1 MIEVKSLTKIFKVPT
16 EEKSIFGAKKI
27 DSAAVDDLSFSLE
40 KGKVLSLLGPN
51 GCGKTT
57 TLRMLAGML
66 EPSKGTAFI
75 DDIDVREDK
84 QKIKSK
90 IGFMTNNTSLYDRL
104 NVVET
109 IKFFAEL
116 NQIPE
121 NIYKPRAEDLFDQ
134 LDMKK
139 YLLKRVSDLST
150 GMKQKTSIVRTL
162 IHDPDLVVLDEP
174 TTGVDV
180 TGQAVIVDLIQ
191 TIKES
196 GKTLIFSTHQ
206 LNEVRDIAD
215 HILVMKAGEKIF
227 DGDNETFQKLDT
239 NKNFTEIFMELVNE

>member
-1 MIEVKSLTKIFKVPT
+1 MIEVKNLSKKFKAPS
-16 EEKSIFGAKKI
+16 EEKGIFGFKKK
-27 DSAAVDDLSFSLE
+27 DFWAVKDLNFNIKEGSVASI
-40 KGKVLSLLGPN
+40 LGPN

-57 TLRMLAGML
+57 TLRMIAGML
-66 EPSKGTAFI
+66 TPSKGTAFI
-75 DDIDVREDK
+75 DSIDVRKDK
-84 QKIKSK
+84 QTVKSK
-90 IGFMTNNTSLYDRL
+90 IGYMTNNTSLYDRL
-104 NVVET
+104 SVVET

-121 NIYKPRAEDLFDQ
+121 DIYMPRAEKLFHQ
-134 LDMKK
+134 LDMTK
-139 YLLKRVSDLST
+139 YLSKRIADLST

-180 TGQAVIVDLIQ
+180 TGQSVIIDLIR
-191 TIKES
+191 TIKDS

-206 LNEVRDIAD
+206 LNEVIDIAD
-215 HILVMKAGEKIF
+215 HIVVMKSGEKIF
-227 DGDNETFQKLDT
+227 DGNNEAFQALDS